1 MKSQLLALS
10 LVVAAGAA
18 MAQNTPYATIDAV
31 SGAVTV
37 SGKDSVVSATRGM
50 ELKQGSNVVTSNA
63 GTVTVKFSNG
73 CTATL
78 KPGQMLLV
86 QESECAAL
94 LANSGG
100 APAATGGMTVP
111 QMVGLGI
118 AGGVVINELTKS
130 DKKTVATPPAAE
142 PPVETP
148 VVVNKPPSKTPSK
161 TPVSG
166 S

>member
-1 MKSQLLALS
+1 MKSQLLTLAL
-10 LVVAAGAA
+10 VAAAGAA
-18 MAQNTPYATIDAV
+18 MAQNTPYATVDAV

-73 CTATL
+73 CTVTL

-94 LANSGG
+94 LANSG
-100 APAATGGMTVP
+100 APAGTGGLTVP

-118 AGGVVINELTKS
+118 GGGVVIYELTKS
-130 DKKTVATPPAAE
+130 DKKTAATPPVVE
-142 PPVETP
+142 TPVETP
-148 VVVNKPPSKTPSK
+148 VVDNKPPSKTPSK